1 MKTGN
6 KLTPTQVELLHWM
19 RNGRSAY
26 AIRMWDV
33 NNRIDDI
40 AKDYEKTAVQNYAL
54 RKQNAILRN
63 KIAGLKKVIESQK
76 GGKKDE

>member
-19 RNGRSAY
+19 RNSRAVY
-26 AIRMWDV
+26 TLKMWDTT
-33 NNRIDDI
+33 NRVDAI
-40 AKDYEKTAVQNYAL
+40 AKDYEKTAAQNYAL

-63 KIAGLKKVIESQK
+63 KIAGLKKIVESQK
-76 GGKKDE
+76 GGKKDG

>member
-26 AIRMWDV
+26 AIRMWDE
-33 NNRIDDI
+33 NNRIDAI

-63 KIAGLKKVIESQK
+63 MIVGLKKIVKSQK
-76 GGKKDE
+76 GEKKE